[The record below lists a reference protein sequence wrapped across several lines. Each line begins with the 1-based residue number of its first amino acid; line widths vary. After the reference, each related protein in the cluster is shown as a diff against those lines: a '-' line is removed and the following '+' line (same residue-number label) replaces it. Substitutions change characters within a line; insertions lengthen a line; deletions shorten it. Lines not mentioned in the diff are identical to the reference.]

1 MNETFNYDRIAF
13 VTGGS
18 GFVGGDL
25 SAPLLLK
32 AGRSAPSPEA
42 EVQLRR

>member
-1 MNETFNYDRIAF
+1 MNETIAGNRIAF

-25 SAPLLLK
+25 FAPSLLK
-32 AGRSAPSPEA
+32 AGRSALSPEA
-42 EVQLRR
+42 EVQ